1 MGKISPLIISNPRK
15 LSNKVYGTGNFWY
28 DKVCP
33 ERDAGVE
40 KEKGK
45 KMRYGKIRIEDGF
58 FVFNRHM
65 MLNSLP
71 CRDIVWAYMRREG
84 ADKTGEKQLI
94 INYLVIIT
102 KRQKRYKFDM
112 TEQEV
117 QDCLRLLK
125 VLNPDM
131 AVGFPKGS
139 RLPLENLPNT
149 RDLGALMTENGSHIL
164 PRKLL
169 RSGEIYHASI
179 TDTRILSEEY
189 NVKTVIDFRS
199 AAEVKKKPDDIMAG
213 VEYYH
218 IPILDEE
225 SGGRSFFEQVMSCY
239 GDTDKYMI
247 NRYRSFLNDEYSLKQ
262 YARFLDVLLHVKNG
276 AVIFHSGTGEDR
288 AGVGTALLLFA
299 LGVPKET
306 IRRDFMRSNPCLE
319 EELKYMRRLY
329 RAYRPEN
336 SRKFAN
342 LNAFYQ
348 VKESYINTIFDLI
361 ENEYGGVE
369 RFLRKKLYLTA
380 KATEE
385 LRKKYLI

>member
-1 MGKISPLIISNPRK
+1 M
-15 LSNKVYGTGNFWY
+15 SNKVYGTENFWY

-33 ERDAGVE
+33 EKDAGVE

-71 CRDIVWAYMRREG
+71 CKDIVWAYMRREG

-102 KRQKRYKFDM
+102 RRQKRYKFDM

-125 VLNPDM
+125 LLNPDM

-139 RLPLENLPNT
+139 RLPLKNLPNT

-179 TDTRILSEEY
+179 TDTRILAEEY

-288 AGVGTALLLFA
+288 AGVGTALLLLA

-336 SRKFAN
+336 SQKFAN
-342 LNAFYQ
+342 LTAFYQ
-348 VKESYINTIFDLI
+348 VKESYINIIFDLI
-361 ENEYGGVE
+361 ENEYGGGE